1 MKWDRISMRRIL
13 VWVAWAVVLVAGL
26 TGLFAWHSARSY
38 EEAVRG
44 FETYVGS
51 ADHWDYS
58 RAPVP
63 DAENAVAAFRSAVSD
78 VELNQWSRAPQPAA
92 WSPATEA
99 SARDALADHAE
110 AIDDLAAASEL
121 PSCVWQAATE
131 VDADASFEVDADAS
145 LAAVKAARLIRLL
158 GFVGVVDG
166 DDGRIAAAYRI
177 LDTLAECLYAQP
189 HLFGSITAAAVERFR
204 LEVVQAALSS
214 PETSDDL
221 LETLKVELERSAA
234 VDRVGWAIA
243 AEGALGL
250 RLLKKDLPGPASTGR
265 RLLQAAFSK
274 RVAAALASRWV
285 ELKSWSERP
294 FEELLSETKLQGE
307 PDLPVAG
314 MVVDMMMPN
323 LRSVIVT
330 LRTNRALMELAISAI
345 EARRYGRRQGGY
357 AGVVDDR
364 SGIEVLIEGNGSAV
378 LIGKELESRLRAQLG
393 SAGAGQ
399 TPGAE
404 STLDLTVWRLP
415 PPVRESSPGG

>member
-1 MKWDRISMRRIL
+1 MRRIL
-13 VWVAWAVVLVAGL
+13 VWVAWTVVLVAGL
-26 TGLFAWHSARSY
+26 AGLFAWHSARSY
-38 EEAVRG
+38 EEAVRR
-44 FETYVGS
+44 FETHVGS
-51 ADHWDYS
+51 ADHGDYS

-78 VELNQWSRAPQPAA
+78 VELNQWARAPQPAA

-131 VDADASFEVDADAS
+131 VDADAS
-145 LAAVKAARLIRLL
+145 LAAVKAARLIRLF

-166 DDGRIAAAYRI
+166 DEARIAGSYRI
-177 LDTLAECLYAQP
+177 LDALAECLYAQP
-189 HLFGSITAAAVERFR
+189 HLFGSTIAAAVERFR
-204 LEVVQAALSS
+204 LEVVQAALAS
-214 PETSDDL
+214 PKTSDDL
-221 LETLKVELERSAA
+221 LETFRVELEKSAA

-250 RLLKKDLPGPASTGR
+250 RLLEEDQPGPASTGR
-265 RLLQAAFSK
+265 RLLRAAFSR

-323 LRSVIVT
+323 LRSFVVT

-357 AGVVDDR
+357 SGVFDDR
-364 SGIEVLIEGNGSAV
+364 SGIEVLIEGDGSAV

-415 PPVRESSPGG
+415 PPVRESSPDG